1 MAALLDLYIKAET
14 LETLLKVVKAK
25 NEKGV
30 ALTISINDETNQY
43 GQNVSSFV
51 SQTKEQQEA
60 KKERYYVGNGKVFW
74 TKGNIETAK
83 KKEDNAKNTSSTT
96 MSAQQA
102 ADDLPF

>member
-1 MAALLDLYIKAET
+1 MAALLDLYIKVET

-43 GQNVSSFV
+43 GQNVTSFV
-51 SQTKEQQEA
+51 SQTKEQQAE
-60 KKERYYVGNGKVFW
+60 KKERYYTGNWKVFW
-74 TKGNIETAK
+74 TKGNVETAK
-83 KKEDNAKNTSSTT
+83 KKEQGTTTQSTPDA
-96 MSAQQA
+96 AQKA